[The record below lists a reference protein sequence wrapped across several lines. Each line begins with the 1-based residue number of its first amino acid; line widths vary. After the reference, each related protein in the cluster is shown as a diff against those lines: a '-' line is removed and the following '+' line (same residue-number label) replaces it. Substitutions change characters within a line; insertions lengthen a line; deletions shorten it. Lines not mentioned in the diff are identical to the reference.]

1 MPFQS
6 LPYWLQFG
14 VFFLAINAGMI
25 NVLGLVTVLHQA
37 VSHMTGNVSIFAMA
51 LIEWK
56 PDVLLYLALVVLSYI
71 LGSMYSGLILGNSHF
86 KFGRLYGLPMSLV
99 AFFIL
104 LSWVFIP
111 YFPRYGLL
119 WACAAMGL
127 QNAMISHY
135 KGTIIRTTHLSGVLT
150 DLGLAL
156 GYKLRGLSVSNRRV
170 LLHLLILAGFF
181 IGGIIA
187 AIAAPV
193 LQFNAFLIPA
203 ILSISLSLIYWI
215 IYLRYQKIHS

>member
-1 MPFQS
+1 MPFQT

-14 VFFLAINAGMI
+14 VLFLAINAGMI
-25 NVLGLVTVLHQA
+25 NVLGLITVLHQS
-37 VSHMTGNVSIFAMA
+37 VSHMTGNVSYFAMA

-56 PDVLLYLALVVLSYI
+56 PSALLYLFLVVISYVI
-71 LGSMYSGLILGNSHF
+71 GSMYSGLILGNSHF
-86 KFGRLYGLPMSLV
+86 KLGRLYGLPMSLV

-104 LSWVFIP
+104 LCWLIIP

-119 WACAAMGL
+119 WACVAMGV

-156 GYKLRGLSVSNRRV
+156 GYKFRGLSVSSKSI
-170 LLHLLILAGFF
+170 LLHLFILFGFLF
-181 IGGIIA
+181 GGVIA
-187 AIAAPV
+187 ALIAPV
-193 LQFNAFLIPA
+193 LHFNAFLVPA
-203 ILSISLSLIYWI
+203 VLSILLSIIYWI
-215 IYLRYQKIHS
+215 IYFYHKRIHQ

>member
-56 PDVLLYLALVVLSYI
+56 PDVLLYLALVVLSYV
-71 LGSMYSGLILGNSHF
+71 LGSTYSGLILGNSHF
-86 KFGRLYGLPMSLV
+86 KLGRLYGLPMSLV
-99 AFFIL
+99 ALFIL
-104 LSWVFIP
+104 LSWLFIP

-170 LLHLLILAGFF
+170 LLHLLILVGFF

-203 ILSISLSLIYWI
+203 ALSITLSLIYWI
-215 IYLRYQKIHS
+215 IYFRYQKIHS